1 MACTNQAALKNWLR
15 ELGSSTPFRRGG
27 TTAQIRD
34 NSRHPKRTGPGA
46 IEEMDRS
53 AHGSQTVTRLETLV
67 PCAKWRKAATVATK
81 PKSNQ
86 WGIDDYDDSK
96 SRSGASTRC
105 ASHGGWP
112 ARGTLRGAISPCP
125 AGSAVHGK
133 WRHSGSDSEHLR
145 QRRAFLAG
153 QSFGCRARPQIFHV
167 HAPFDP
173 RHAA

>member
-1 MACTNQAALKNWLR
+1 MRSWLR
-15 ELGSSTPFRRGG
+15 ELGFSTQLRRGG
-27 TTAQIRD
+27 MAAQIRD
-34 NSRHPKRTGPGA
+34 NPRQPKRTRPGA
-46 IEEMDRS
+46 IEELGRS
-53 AHGSQTVTRLETLV
+53 MHGSQTVTRLETLV
-67 PCAKWRKAATVATK
+67 PCAKWPKADTVATK
-81 PKSNQ
+81 PKSIQ

-96 SRSGASTRC
+96 SRSGASARC

-153 QSFGCRARPQIFHV
+153 QSISCRARRPIFHV
-167 HAPFDP
+167 HASFDP